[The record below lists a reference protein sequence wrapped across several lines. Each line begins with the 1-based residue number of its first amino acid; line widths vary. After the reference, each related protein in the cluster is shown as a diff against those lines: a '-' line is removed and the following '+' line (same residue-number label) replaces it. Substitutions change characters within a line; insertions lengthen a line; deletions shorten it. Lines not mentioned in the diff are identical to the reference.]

1 MSCNDYS
8 ILAGWCPKAKMA
20 IILVNHSL
28 IFAIQLSNIITRGM
42 NIRWLFEQAVSKA
55 VAGFTP
61 CFLLNAITVI
71 SIFA

>member
-1 MSCNDYS
+1 
-8 ILAGWCPKAKMA
+8 MA